1 MPIWLRRSEMVR
13 RRRLGLA
20 LILGAVVPIAM
31 LSYAFLATDRDRAV
45 QALLERD
52 LLTFSV
58 SWSAT
63 QRLHRN
69 SVISYFDI
77 AVQSDPHTL
86 ALLQAAQDPAHI
98 DLARLHLFRHLSPI
112 YEQLLTYGVR
122 QFHFHRP
129 NGESFL
135 RFHHPAR
142 FGDDLL
148 GVRASI
154 RWANTQ
160 REPVFGFEVGRVVSG
175 YRSVFPI
182 SDARGAHLGS
192 VELSLPF
199 SLLLEELQT
208 LMPQGTF
215 QLLLLAQRQRAI
227 LFEEQQSLYEAWPAS
242 EHFLLE
248 DPHRLRPDSP
258 PPLPAALQ
266 PLIATLAERPD
277 VRERLHQGTE
287 QAFRVQVAGRDY
299 AVLQTPIND
308 PAGEPVGLL
317 LAYLDE
323 PELSALDQAFQQR
336 MLLVGG
342 VLGLLSIAL
351 LWLLRVLD
359 ERLAERHRLQVIADT
374 LGQGL
379 YLTDADAQ
387 IVLMNPYGREL
398 LGYPESVLI
407 GGSAHELFHCH
418 RDNAFE
424 SEATCPILTSVRA
437 GREYRGET
445 RFQRA
450 DGRLLDVFVVSRP
463 LVQQG
468 DYVGS
473 VTLFEDIGERK
484 QAEWALAESRR
495 RLANILWGTGVGTW
509 EWNVQTGETRFNQR
523 WATMI
528 GYRLEELEPL
538 SIKTWE
544 RVVHPEDLAVSQ
556 TALDRHFAGETDH
569 YEAEVRLRHR
579 SGEWI
584 WTLDRGRV
592 ITWTEAGR
600 PQWMAGTHLDIRA
613 RKQAELAA
621 KQTTRLLQAAL
632 ENSPSGIL
640 IADAP
645 EGLIRFA
652 NRPALQMLTTSLLS
666 NDDTHWQVLRADGAP
681 MPVSERPLTRAM
693 TQGEVVCAEEAIVVG
708 ADGTRHWVSLSA
720 APIKDENGRISAGI
734 VVFSD
739 ISAQKEVQLALQRSA
754 HYDALTELPN
764 RVLLTDRLEQAMVR
778 AQRSGERLAVAFI
791 DLDRFK
797 PVNDRYGHAAGDQLL
812 IILARRMRAC
822 LRGMDTLAR
831 LGGDEFVA
839 VLCDLTYE
847 SDARVLVERLLAALS
862 TEVELDSARVRVGGS
877 IGLTFYPQSV
887 EQTAEQLL
895 QQADEAMY
903 QAKLKGRNAWCA
915 FEGALEG

>member
-600 PQWMAGTHLDIRA
+600 PQWMAGTHLDI
-613 RKQAELAA
+613 
-621 KQTTRLLQAAL
+621 
-632 ENSPSGIL
+632 
-640 IADAP
+640 
-645 EGLIRFA
+645 
-652 NRPALQMLTTSLLS
+652 
-666 NDDTHWQVLRADGAP
+666 
-681 MPVSERPLTRAM
+681 
-693 TQGEVVCAEEAIVVG
+693 
-708 ADGTRHWVSLSA
+708 
-720 APIKDENGRISAGI
+720 
-734 VVFSD
+734 
-739 ISAQKEVQLALQRSA
+739 SAQKEVQLALQRSA